1 MVLFS
6 NLLELVDVDKLGE
19 LIKMKH
25 VFVLAVFAE
34 ERDIFTQIHVL
45 YVICNKA
52 SIAALDAL
60 AEFADDVSLGTT
72 HNYVCDSNTR
82 MGKAI

>member
-6 NLLELVDVDKLGE
+6 NLLKLADVDKLGE
-19 LIKMKH
+19 LIEVEH
-25 VFVLAVFAE
+25 VLVLAVLAE

-45 YVICNKA
+45 YVICNEA

-82 MGKAI
+82 MGTAI